1 MVMDL
6 FSSNVQTVTQLTRQL
21 KKILEQGF
29 PDLQIQGEISNC
41 KMQSSGHIYLT
52 LKDEGAQ
59 LPGVI
64 WRGNAQNL
72 AIKPQDGMK
81 VIAEGELSL
90 YEPHG
95 KYQMIIRNLRPVGIG
110 ELQQAFE
117 KLKQKLHAEGLFD
130 SIYKKDLPDYPETI
144 GIVTSP
150 TGAAILD
157 LITVITRRNPMVK
170 ILLYPAK
177 VQGEGSAAE
186 VVAGI
191 EYFNKHP
198 VDVLIIG
205 RGGGSLEDLWTFNEE
220 VVARAIFKSKIPLI
234 SAVGHEIDFTISDF
248 VADVRAATPSQAGEI
263 VVKERREIK
272 DYISGLQ
279 QFLNDE
285 IGMMITDRKKRVNSL
300 LKSHALN
307 RPADLVH
314 TKMQRIDDLS
324 IRLGLASGNLLS
336 QQKMKLIHLGQTLQA
351 YSPKGVL
358 ERGYS
363 IVYLNEKIVK
373 SADSVKK
380 QDKVRI
386 EFHNGTRSAEII

>member
-1 MVMDL
+1 MDL

-150 TGAAILD
+150 TGAAIQD

-220 VVARAIFKSKIPLI
+220 MVARAIFKSKIPLI

-263 VVKERREIK
+263 VVKERREIM

-285 IGMMITDRKKRVNSL
+285 IWKMITDRKKRVNSL

-324 IRLGLASGNLLS
+324 IRLGQASGNLLTHK
-336 QQKMKLIHLGQTLQA
+336 KMKLIHLGQTLQA

-363 IVYLNEKIVK
+363 IVYHDDKIVK
-373 SADSVKK
+373 SADSLKK
-380 QDKVRI
+380 PDKIKI

>member
-1 MVMDL
+1 MDL

-59 LPGVI
+59 LPAVI

-95 KYQMIIRNLRPVGIG
+95 KYQMIIRNVRPVGIG

-130 SIYKKDLPDYPETI
+130 SIYKKELPEYPEKI

-150 TGAAILD
+150 TGAAIQD

-170 ILLYPAK
+170 IYLYPAK

-191 EYFNKHP
+191 EYFNKNP

-220 VVARAIFKSKIPLI
+220 AVARAIFKSKIPLI

-263 VVKERREIK
+263 VVKERREII

-324 IRLGLASGNLLS
+324 IRLGQASGNLLS

-386 EFHNGTRSAEII
+386 EFHDGTRSAEVL

>member
-1 MVMDL
+1 MDL

-59 LPGVI
+59 LPAVI

-72 AIKPQDGMK
+72 AVKPQDGMK

-150 TGAAILD
+150 TGAAIQD
-157 LITVITRRNPMVK
+157 LITVITRRNPIVK

-186 VVAGI
+186 VVEGI
-191 EYFNKHP
+191 DYFNRNP
-198 VDVLIIG
+198 VDVMIIG

-220 VVARAIFKSKIPLI
+220 SVARAIFKSKIPVI

-263 VVKERREIK
+263 VVKERRELV

-279 QFLNDE
+279 QFLTDE
-285 IGMMITDRKKRVNSL
+285 LGVMISDRKKRINSL

-314 TKMQRIDDLS
+314 SKMQRIDDLS
-324 IRLGLASGNLLS
+324 IRLGQASGNLLL
-336 QQKMKLIHLGQTLQA
+336 QQKIKVNHLGQTLQA
-351 YSPKGVL
+351 YNPKGVL
-358 ERGYS
+358 KRGYS
-363 IVYLNEKIVK
+363 IIYRDRQIVK
-373 SADSVKK
+373 SAGSIKK
-380 QDKVRI
+380 SDVVDI
-386 EFHNGTRSAEII
+386 EFHDGMQSAEVL